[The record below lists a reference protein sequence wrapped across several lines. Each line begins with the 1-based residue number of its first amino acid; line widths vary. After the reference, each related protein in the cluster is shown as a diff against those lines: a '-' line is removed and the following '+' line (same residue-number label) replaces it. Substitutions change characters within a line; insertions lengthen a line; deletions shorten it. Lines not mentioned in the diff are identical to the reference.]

1 VLLVANAERF
11 KPAAGRCVCGGV
23 ESAAHGYGDVI
34 EMPNSNRRSQVIAVP
49 SWGRAAVF
57 PVMMESFLRSRTESG
72 NPSNVDYYEEDVNV
86 YIVDLLCV
94 LLDPVYYLQ
103 MQKYVG
109 RTDSDVF
116 DKVRDSTD
124 VRLRYWVY
132 KANADNLLLSLGVFG
147 SRDGGGRVVVGRGGG
162 ASRGDS
168 GRAKLYYEF
177 ARSYGE
183 QLFGRPK
190 GVADVLDKLS
200 RGFDKYVDI
209 LDHMRVEYL
218 NIIET
223 ISEGEMFH
231 LQRDIDRVRE
241 EEFLKKKYDELLDC
255 YLEWKR
261 TGDRRLLAELK
272 TLSQELRGLD
282 PTFKFDVPEPCLR

>member
-1 VLLVANAERF
+1 LLLSFAE
-11 KPAAGRCVCGGV
+11 GRWGRSGVC
-23 ESAAHGYGDVI
+23 AWHGNGDVI
-34 EMPNSNRRSQVIAVP
+34 QMPKSKTNSRVVTVP

-57 PVMMESFLRSRTESG
+57 PIMMESFLRSRTASG

-94 LLDPVYYLQ
+94 LLDPVYYVQ

-109 RTDSDVF
+109 RGDSDVF
-116 DKVRDSTD
+116 DKVRDSSD

-132 KANADNLLLSLGVFG
+132 KANADHLLLSLGIFG
-147 SRDGGGRVVVGRGGG
+147 SRNRGGGRASDRGTG
-162 ASRGDS
+162 SPREDS

-223 ISEGEMFH
+223 LSEGEMFH

-241 EEFLKKKYDELLDC
+241 EEFLKRKYDELLDC

-261 TGDRRLLAELK
+261 TGDRRLLAELRS
-272 TLSQELRGLD
+272 LSEELKGLD
-282 PTFKFDVPEPCLR
+282 PTFRFDVPEPCLR